1 MRLQQAG
8 QKLAKALAA
17 QRLAG
22 YEARYPCFFI
32 SQNWESADS
41 PDNELGTK
49 LAWLKRLKAHLSI
62 PASSEV
68 WIFFDFLSIP
78 QKDRSL
84 QLKAIASLPYY
95 ASLCSRFIPLVRD
108 PDDWVSLHG
117 GADAPPV
124 SGTLSRYLERGWCR
138 LEAVAALCPKR
149 FDGSGAWR
157 PGPLNLRF
165 RLHQSPEDAGV
176 GRLIVA
182 ADLLDPREGDFH
194 NEADRAAIEQVLRRI
209 ALEYLQYEESGATCW
224 DTMIDVRTRTLAP
237 APALA
242 LTLRLSLRL
251 TWLTPTL

>member
-1 MRLQQAG
+1 M
-8 QKLAKALAA
+8 
-17 QRLAG
+17 
-22 YEARYPCFFI
+22 
-32 SQNWESADS
+32 W
-41 PDNELGTK
+41 
-49 LAWLKRLKAHLSI
+49 
-62 PASSEV
+62 V
-68 WIFFDFLSIP
+68 FFDFLSIP

-117 GADAPPV
+117 GAGSAPPV

-194 NEADRAAIEQVLRRI
+194 NEADRAAIEQVRRRRGGLRGG
-209 ALEYLQYEESGATCW
+209 LW
-224 DTMIDVRTRTLAP
+224 VRVRV
-237 APALA
+237 
-242 LTLRLSLRL
+242 RG
-251 TWLTPTL
+251 